1 MIKELTMEHDS
12 ITSIAGKVTYA
23 GAGSA
28 VFFGMTANEFA
39 AIGGLCIATVGLIV
53 NIIFKILGHRA
64 LLKHHKEV
72 ESKVNESHR

>member
-1 MIKELTMEHDS
+1 MAMEHET

-39 AIGGLCIATVGLIV
+39 AIGGLCIAAIGLVV
-53 NIIFKILGHRA
+53 NIIFKFLGHRE
-64 LLKHHKEV
+64 LIKHHKEV
-72 ESKVNESHR
+72 ESKVHELHL

>member
-1 MIKELTMEHDS
+1 MIKELTMEHET

-39 AIGGLCIATVGLIV
+39 AVGGLCIATVGLIV
-53 NIIFKILGHRA
+53 NIIFKFLGHRE
-64 LLKHHKEV
+64 LIKHHENV
-72 ESKVNESHR
+72 EKKVNEQHH